1 MNKAL
6 KFIKII
12 LKFLQF
18 TDGLVHK
25 KFLTFSS
32 YAKVVYGDGP
42 HGKELDRI

>member
-18 TDGLVHK
+18 TDGSVSIKKYLVH
-25 KFLTFSS
+25 SS
-32 YAKVVYGDGP
+32 YVAVIYGDGP
-42 HGKELDRI
+42 HGKEVG